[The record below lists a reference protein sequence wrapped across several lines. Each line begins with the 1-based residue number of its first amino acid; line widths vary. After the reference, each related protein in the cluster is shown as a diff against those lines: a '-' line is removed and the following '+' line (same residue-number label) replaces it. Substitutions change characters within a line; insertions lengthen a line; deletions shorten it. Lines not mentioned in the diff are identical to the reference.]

1 MCSQK
6 AFLYIFLIN
15 MTPVMRSI
23 FRNLRL
29 NAQQH
34 SGLKGSD
41 LFLRFLPFFPLL
53 LLLLLLAVGLFSS
66 YFHTWE
72 TSFTPYLVFS
82 HCSNPNNEPTRHSK
96 WGRKK
101 KKGGSRGPSCI
112 KLQRSI
118 SPVGYTE
125 SLWWKRGEEGGRERG
140 RLAPLPPVIWRGG
153 EGFTDCFLTGIEQV

>member
-6 AFLYIFLIN
+6 AFLYIYIFLIN
-15 MTPVMRSI
+15 MTPLMRSI

-41 LFLRFLPFFPLL
+41 LFLRFLPFFPL

-101 KKGGSRGPSCI
+101 KRGKPGT
-112 KLQRSI
+112 KLYKVAEEHLPCRLHR
-118 SPVGYTE
+118 V
-125 SLWWKRGEEGGRERG
+125 SLMEEGGGGRE
-140 RLAPLPPVIWRGG
+140 G
-153 EGFTDCFLTGIEQV
+153 EGETRSASSGNLEGGGGVH